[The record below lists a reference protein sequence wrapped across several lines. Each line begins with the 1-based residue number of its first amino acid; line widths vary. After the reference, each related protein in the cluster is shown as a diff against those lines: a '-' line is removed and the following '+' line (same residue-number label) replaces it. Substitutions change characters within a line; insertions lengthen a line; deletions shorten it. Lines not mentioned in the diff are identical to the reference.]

1 MHAASECFRIEECLA
16 PSKGT
21 LGDAPL
27 CRRGKA
33 GNVWGKAEFRQWD
46 LKYEQG
52 SQSYAFGRA

>member
-1 MHAASECFRIEECLA
+1 MWLDMHAASECFKIEECLA

-33 GNVWGKAEFRQWD
+33 GNVWGKEG
-46 LKYEQG
+46 K
-52 SQSYAFGRA
+52 S